1 MIIIK
6 KDEECFVLVQKIARD
21 KEIKYEYMKKKKTE
35 LRSEKTDPIYYS
47 NVKKGDLLCQ
57 LGTN

>member
-21 KEIKYEYMKKKKTE
+21 KEIKYEYMKKKKK
-35 LRSEKTDPIYYS
+35 RSFDQRRQISYTIAMSKRGICS
-47 NVKKGDLLCQ
+47 VS
-57 LGTN
+57 